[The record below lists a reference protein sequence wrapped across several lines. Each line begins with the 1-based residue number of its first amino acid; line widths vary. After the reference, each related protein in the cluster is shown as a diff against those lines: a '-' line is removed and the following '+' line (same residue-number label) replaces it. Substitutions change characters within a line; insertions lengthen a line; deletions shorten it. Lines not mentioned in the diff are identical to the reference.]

1 MPPKKNNNH
10 NTIENIL
17 PFVLACLLPGLYFLN
32 NNLYFKQYSLFELI
46 PSWFSSS
53 IFLLILWYTNEW
65 LSEKNVSF
73 YYLVTTFLNIGL
85 ASVFLVIIVYIIPK
99 NINFSPWIFLFRM
112 IFVSVVFIAIQQS
125 LKSGKAV
132 EKLKSENLSLKTQ
145 KYKAELDQLRKQ
157 VNPHF
162 LFNALN
168 ILRTMI
174 RNDNPNSDRFL
185 MNLSFLYRQI
195 LQTRNQDYVSLEKEI
210 TFLDAYIYLMKM
222 RHEDALQIKS
232 DINPKSYLY
241 SIPIFALQMLVEN
254 CIKHNIVS
262 ISKPLGIHIYQTN
275 EVTVTVSN
283 TYQPKQQSVNSKG
296 FGLNNLLERYQL
308 MGIDKGL
315 KIEKTV
321 SHYIVTLKLL

>member
-1 MPPKKNNNH
+1 
-10 NTIENIL
+10 
-17 PFVLACLLPGLYFLN
+17 
-32 NNLYFKQYSLFELI
+32 
-46 PSWFSSS
+46 
-53 IFLLILWYTNEW
+53 
-65 LSEKNVSF
+65 
-73 YYLVTTFLNIGL
+73 
-85 ASVFLVIIVYIIPK
+85 
-99 NINFSPWIFLFRM
+99 M

-162 LFNALN
+162 LFNSLN

-174 RNDNPNSDRFL
+174 KNDNPNSDRFL
-185 MNLSFLYRQI
+185 LNLSFLYRQI

-262 ISKPLGIHIYQTN
+262 ISKPLSIHIYQLN

-283 TYQPKQQSVNSKG
+283 TYQPKQQSVNSNG

-315 KIEKTV
+315 KIEKTI
-321 SHYIVTLKLL
+321 SHYFVTLKLL

>member
-1 MPPKKNNNH
+1 M
-10 NTIENIL
+10 
-17 PFVLACLLPGLYFLN
+17 
-32 NNLYFKQYSLFELI
+32 
-46 PSWFSSS
+46 
-53 IFLLILWYTNEW
+53 
-65 LSEKNVSF
+65 
-73 YYLVTTFLNIGL
+73 
-85 ASVFLVIIVYIIPK
+85 IIVCIIPN
-99 NINFSPWIFLFRM
+99 NIDISTWIFLFR
-112 IFVSVVFIAIQQS
+112 ILFASAVFIAIQQS
-125 LKSGKAV
+125 LKSAKAV

-145 KYKAELDQLRKQ
+145 KYKAEIDQLRKQ

-162 LFNALN
+162 LFNSLN

-174 RNDNPNSDRFL
+174 RNDNPNSERFL

-262 ISKPLGIHIYQTN
+262 ISKPLSIHIYQSN

-283 TYQPKQQSVNSKG
+283 TYQPKQQSIHSNG

-315 KIEKTV
+315 KIEKTI